1 MVVRNWPLSG
11 QVVLIT
17 GAARGLGA
25 AGAAE
30 LRRRGATVVL
40 VDLDMAA
47 LERTAAALGPD
58 VLALPLDVTDLSEC
72 ERAVTATVHR
82 HGRLDLLWANA
93 GIASFG
99 PLADADP
106 TAWARTIEVNLLG
119 AYRTIRAALPEIA
132 AARGY
137 IAVTASMASF
147 TAAPGMSAY
156 CASKSAVEAM
166 CNALRIEVAH
176 LAVSVGSIH
185 PTWLDTDMV
194 REGDR
199 EIPAFARLRS
209 ALRPPGSKTYP
220 VEQAVVNI
228 ADGFERR
235 ACRIY
240 TPGFV
245 RLAHLLRPLLT
256 TRLFERDMRRAA
268 PKIVVDFQHSVQA
281 AGADHASTSNRTRA
295 QLIEPR
301 QEDRTLP
308 GVAFGTFG
316 R

>member
-1 MVVRNWPLSG
+1 MAVRKRPLSG

-17 GAARGLGA
+17 GAARGIGA

-40 VDLDMAA
+40 VDLDTAA

-58 VLALPLDVTDLSEC
+58 VLALPLDVADLAAC
-72 ERAVTATVHR
+72 EKAVTATVDR
-82 HGRLDLLWANA
+82 HGRLDLVWANA

-106 TAWARTIEVNLLG
+106 AAWARTIEVNLLG
-119 AYRTIRAALPEIA
+119 VYRTVRAALPEIVA
-132 AARGY
+132 AGGY

-156 CASKSAVEAM
+156 AASKSAVEAL

-176 LAVSVGSIH
+176 LGVAVASIH

-194 REGDR
+194 REGDQ
-199 EIPAFARLRS
+199 ESPAFVRLRS
-209 ALRPPGSKTYP
+209 ELKPPASKTYP
-220 VEQAVVNI
+220 VEQAVVDI

-235 ACRIY
+235 ARRIC

-256 TRLFERDMRRAA
+256 TRLLERDMLRAA
-268 PKIVVDFQHSVQA
+268 PKIVADFQQSAQA
-281 AGADHASTSNRTRA
+281 TGADHASVSNRTRA
-295 QLIEPR
+295 QLIDPR
-301 QEDRTLP
+301 EGDRTLP
-308 GVAFGTFG
+308 AVA